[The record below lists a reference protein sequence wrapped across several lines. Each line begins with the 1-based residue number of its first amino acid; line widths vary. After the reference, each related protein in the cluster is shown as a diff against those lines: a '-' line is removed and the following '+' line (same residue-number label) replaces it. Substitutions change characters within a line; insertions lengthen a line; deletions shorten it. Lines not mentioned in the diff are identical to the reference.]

1 MRLRVPG
8 GPRPACAWGI
18 LGVWLIASSALAQA
32 PIAPPGIRIRAVPPR
47 AAIGAMA
54 QAGDEESVLDGV
66 FLPPD
71 RQLKRRLEVAD
82 EMIGEQRYGEAV
94 RLLGALLEGPE
105 DFFFKPAADQPV
117 FSSLKAEAGRLLA
130 KLPAEGK
137 ASYDLQYG
145 ARGKQMLAEAV
156 AKGDLSA
163 IAEVSRRFFF
173 TQAGAEATFLL
184 GRHFLDQNRP
194 QAAAMCFE
202 RLALVPEA
210 AARLEPALSMSLA
223 TCWLRA
229 GKPDQAIKTLVAFR
243 GKYPHGEVK
252 IAGKPVRLF
261 AGEGQALA
269 WLEEQFGKLPPA
281 NLVDQDQWVMFRGD
295 ERRNA
300 SSAGGQPLLSL
311 RWRQRTCDDSAIEEF
326 VSKLRGDYR
335 SQDVVA
341 LPSMH
346 PLAVGDVVLFRTAFA
361 LEAVDFETGKLVWRY
376 SEGEESLEQFLRAM
390 ASRTSGGAT
399 QQLLAGLDAR
409 MWEDLTYGTL
419 SSDSRNVYYV
429 EELAIAG
436 LNPNMV
442 TTVLPNGQ
450 RRNNVNT
457 RGTNRLAARELRT
470 QGKLQWAV
478 GGVTGEDEPKLAGSF
493 FLGPPLPLMGQ
504 LYSLAE
510 FKGQEIRLVALSPET
525 GALQWSQQLAI
536 VDPPV
541 TSDQVRRNS
550 GATPSYADGVLV
562 CPTASGALVGIDLST
577 RSLLWGYQ
585 YPRGGYANMHRF
597 NPRATIYSGGSEPRA
612 ADRWADG
619 SITIAEGRVL
629 ITPVETNELYCL
641 NLLDGRELWKQPR
654 GTNLYIGC
662 VHAGKA
668 ILVGHKTVS
677 ALNLA
682 DGTDAWPKLQLPDDA
697 MPSGRGFYS
706 GAEYFL
712 PLTSAEVLRIDL
724 NTGKVVDSAR
734 SRSGAIPGNLICYRD
749 SIISQNSDSVD
760 AYYQLDS
767 LKKRIEGTLAEKP
780 DDPRALAALGEI
792 RLDEGA
798 LADAVGLF
806 RKSYAIDQ
814 DAGTR
819 IQLVESLLEGLRRDF
834 AGYRGHLAELEE
846 LIDQP
851 RHRTEVLRIGAA
863 GLQQAGELWP
873 AFENYVKLL
882 DEPSLWEV
890 DEIDANLSVRRD
902 RWLQAKLAQLRET
915 ADADTTAR
923 MEEVIR
929 RRATKAIAAATDSD
943 LRAFVNVF
951 GGQPTAQQAV
961 EKLAASL
968 GPEELLEQNLLLER
982 DVLSDDV
989 TVAGPAAAQM
999 ATILRAGNRAD
1010 LAAAYYRLLDTRFAT
1025 VPCAGGKTGKEIVAE
1040 LPADDPGRR
1049 QLGSPTW
1056 PTGNVKSSHE
1066 SSSVRVRPGRSHR
1079 LTSLEL
1085 AGPRGPLLADLRLS
1099 IAVDTQQSLI
1109 AEDALGVE
1117 RFRVLL
1123 NEQGARRFSPAR
1135 TAYNVPS
1142 ISYASGYGGLLV
1154 LSTGI
1159 QLTGIDMLQAETS
1172 ANRVLWTID
1181 LSDQVGGLG
1190 SMQTVTPRGVTL
1202 KWGGTRYVP
1211 EDGFGRRYGTIGP
1224 VTASGVYFQRLDELH
1239 CVDPLTGKTIWVRKN
1254 VPLGLDLF
1262 GDDEYLLATPPNKA
1276 SDTLVLRA
1284 ATGELVGTRS
1294 TLPIEDRM
1302 TTLGRRVLTW
1312 QSLGGR
1318 QRLEMRDLVADESQ
1332 WSHEFASGSKASIIA
1347 QDAIGVF
1354 QPDGEFALVRLADG
1368 EQLTRTKLQKENMLI
1383 GIHLLAWD
1391 GGYLL
1396 ATHAAA
1402 PAGTSRTIQPYPNAG
1417 DCPLL
1422 TGQIYAFD
1430 HSGKSIWEKPVPVSQ
1445 HGLPLSQPPGLP
1457 VLVLM
1462 RQMTKPSPISSREP
1476 RMSVLCID
1484 KRTGKTVYH
1493 EDDLQGTTISSCTM
1507 IADPAASRVTIALP
1521 NQQIT
1526 LTYTKDTDQAA
1537 AEPTAAERE
1546 AGLALVMDM
1555 LGFGAETEDDAG
1567 KNAEIEVDPFRN
1579 SPQPK

>member
-8 GPRPACAWGI
+8 GPRSACALGI
-18 LGVWLIASSALAQA
+18 LGIWLLSSTVWAQA
-32 PIAPPGIRIRAVPPR
+32 PIAPPGIRIRAIPPR

-82 EMIGEQRYGEAV
+82 EMIGEDRYGEAV
-94 RLLGALLEGPE
+94 RLLGSLLEGPE
-105 DFFFKPAADQPV
+105 DFFFKPAPDQPV

-145 ARGKQMLAEAV
+145 ARAKQMLAEAV

-173 TQAGAEATFLL
+173 TKAGAEATFLL

-202 RLALVPEA
+202 RLSIVPEA
-210 AARLEPALSMSLA
+210 AAKLEPALSLSLA

-229 GKPDQAIKTLVAFR
+229 DKPQQAVKTLVAFR
-243 GKYPHGEVK
+243 SKYPEGEVE

-281 NLVDQDQWVMFRGD
+281 SPVDRDQWVMFRGD
-295 ERRNA
+295 ERRNG
-300 SSAGGQPLLSL
+300 SSAGGRPLLSL
-311 RWRQRTCDDSAIEEF
+311 RWRQRTCDDAAIEEF
-326 VSKLRGDYR
+326 VGKLRGDYLN
-335 SQDVVA
+335 QDVVA
-341 LPSMH
+341 LPSLH

-390 ASRTSGGAT
+390 VSRNSGGAT

-419 SSDSRNVYYV
+419 SSDSRNVYYI
-429 EELAIAG
+429 EDLAIAG

-450 RRNNVNT
+450 RRYNVNT

-470 QGKLQWAV
+470 QGKLQWSV
-478 GGVTGEDEPKLAGSF
+478 GGVTGDDEPKLAGSF

-504 LYSLAE
+504 LYALAE

-525 GALQWSQQLAI
+525 GALEWSQQLAI

-585 YPRGGYANMHRF
+585 YPRGGYANMQRF
-597 NPRATIYSGGSEPRA
+597 NVRATIYASGGEPRA

-619 SITIAEGRVL
+619 SVTIADGRVL
-629 ITPVETNELYCL
+629 VTPVETNELFCL
-641 NLLDGRELWKQPR
+641 NLLDGRELWKQAR
-654 GTNLYIGC
+654 GTNLYVGC
-662 VHAGKA
+662 VHDGKA
-668 ILVGHKTVS
+668 ILVGHKTV
-677 ALNLA
+677 AAVNLA

-697 MPSGRGFYS
+697 IPSGRGFYS
-706 GAEYFL
+706 GHEYFL

-749 SIISQNSDSVD
+749 TIVSQNSDSVD

-767 LKKRIEGTLAEKP
+767 LKRHIEDTLADKP

-792 RLDEGA
+792 RLDEGS
-798 LADAVGLF
+798 LAEAVDLF
-806 RKSYAIDQ
+806 RQSYAIDQ
-814 DAGTR
+814 DAATR
-819 IQLVESLLEGLRRDF
+819 IQLVESLLAGLRGDF
-834 AGYRGHLAELEE
+834 AGHRAHLAELEE
-846 LIDQP
+846 LIEQP
-851 RHRTEVLRIGAA
+851 RHRTELLRISAA
-863 GLQQAGELWP
+863 GLQRAGEFWP
-873 AFENYVKLL
+873 AFETYVKLL
-882 DEPSLWEV
+882 DEPTLWDVDEV
-890 DEIDANLSVRRD
+890 DPTLSVRRD
-902 RWLQAKLAQLRET
+902 RWLQSQFALLRDS
-915 ADADTTAR
+915 ADADTKSR
-923 MEEVIR
+923 MDSVVRE
-929 RRATKAIAAATDSD
+929 RAGKAMAAATSSD

-951 GGQPTAQQAV
+951 GWHPAAQPAIDR
-961 EKLAASL
+961 LSAAL
-968 GPEELLEQNLLLER
+968 GSQELLEQNLLLEGE
-982 DVLSDDV
+982 VLSDDS
-989 TVAGPAAAQM
+989 TIAGPAAARM
-999 ATILRAGNRAD
+999 ATLLRAGNRAD
-1010 LAAAYYRLLDTRFAT
+1010 LAAAYYQLLNTRFAD
-1025 VPCAGGKTGKEIVAE
+1025 VLCADGKTGKELVDA
-1040 LPADDPGRR
+1040 LAADDPGRR
-1049 QLGSPTW
+1049 QLSAATW
-1056 PTGNVKSSHE
+1056 PTGHVKSSHE
-1066 SSSVRVRPGRSHR
+1066 SIGARVRTGRTQR
-1079 LTSLEL
+1079 LTNLEMV
-1085 AGPRGPLLADLRLS
+1085 GPRGPMLAGLRLS
-1099 IAVDTQQSLI
+1099 IAHDPEQYLV
-1109 AEDALGVE
+1109 AEDQYGLE

-1123 NEQGARRFSPAR
+1123 NEQGVRRFSPAR

-1142 ISYASGYGGLLV
+1142 ISYASGFGGLII
-1154 LSTGI
+1154 LSTGT
-1159 QLTGIDMLQAETS
+1159 QLTAIDTLQGASS

-1181 LSDQVGGLG
+1181 LSDQIGGLG

-1224 VTASGVYFQRLDELH
+1224 VTAGGVYFQRLHELH
-1239 CVDPLTGKTIWVRKN
+1239 CVDPLTGKTIWVRKD

-1284 ATGELVGTRS
+1284 ATGELVGTRR

-1318 QRLEMRDLVADESQ
+1318 QRLEMRDIVADEPQ

-1368 EQLTRTKLQKENMLI
+1368 EQLTRKKLRKENMLL
-1383 GIHLLAWD
+1383 GIHLLPWD

-1396 ATHAAA
+1396 ATHTAA
-1402 PAGTSRTIQPYPNAG
+1402 PAGSNRTVQPYPNAG

-1430 HSGKSIWEKPVPVSQ
+1430 RDGKSLWESPVSVSQ
-1445 HGLPLSQPPGLP
+1445 HGLWLSQPPGLP

-1462 RQMTKPSPISSREP
+1462 RQMTRPSPISSREP
-1476 RMSVLCID
+1476 RMSVMCID
-1484 KRTGKTVYH
+1484 KRTGKAVYH
-1493 EDDLQGTTISSCTM
+1493 EDDLQGTTVSSCAMT
-1507 IADPAASRVTIALP
+1507 ADPAASTVTIGLP
-1521 NQQIT
+1521 NQQIR
-1526 LTYTKDTDQAA
+1526 LTYTNDTSQAA
-1537 AEPTAAERE
+1537 AQPTAAERD
-1546 AGLALVMDM
+1546 AGLAFVMDM
-1555 LGFGAETEDDAG
+1555 LGFGVAKGEEAL
-1567 KNAEIEVDPFRN
+1567 EVDAAADPFAPE
-1579 SPQPK
+1579 SGSK